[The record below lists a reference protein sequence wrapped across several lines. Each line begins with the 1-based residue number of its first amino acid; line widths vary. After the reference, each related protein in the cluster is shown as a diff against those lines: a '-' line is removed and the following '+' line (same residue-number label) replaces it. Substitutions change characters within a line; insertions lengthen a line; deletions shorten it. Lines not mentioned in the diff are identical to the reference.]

1 MFRSEQFV
9 IMVIGVYL
17 LIDRHWVSIA
27 DNFELFKTP
36 IISLVIYHVLQG
48 CEGETKLPR

>member
-9 IMVIGVYL
+9 NMVIGIYL

-27 DNFELFKTP
+27 DNFELFKMP
-36 IISLVIYHVLQG
+36 IISLIVLHERVFESI
-48 CEGETKLPR
+48 C